1 MHIITTL
8 KKSSNL
14 FFIFHIFSIGLYFLW
29 LMLFYLNRDHT
40 NLDALKQIGIDFS
53 LHVHLAIANK
63 KMPYHVPVF
72 LLKAKIF
79 KFDCPSIIRYV
90 SSTDTLENFPF
101 LTKCSFFLR
110 ETMLFCF
117 VKRNIYQSNEEN
129 RKCRTVGLHN
139 SEL

>member
-1 MHIITTL
+1 MLRPYFLEWVQKHFSFATKYVWYIENQIMHIITTL
-8 KKSSNL
+8 KKSSNV

-40 NLDALKQIGIDFS
+40 NLDALKLIGIDFS

-72 LLKAKIF
+72 LLKTKIF

-101 LTKCSFFLR
+101 LTKCSFF
-110 ETMLFCF
+110 
-117 VKRNIYQSNEEN
+117 
-129 RKCRTVGLHN
+129 
-139 SEL
+139 